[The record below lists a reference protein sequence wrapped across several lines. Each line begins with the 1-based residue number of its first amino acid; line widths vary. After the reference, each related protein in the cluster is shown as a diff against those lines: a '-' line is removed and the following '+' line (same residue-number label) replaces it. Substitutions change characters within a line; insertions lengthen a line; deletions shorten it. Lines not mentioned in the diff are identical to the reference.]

1 MYVAAVIA
9 LFKPLPRGQCP
20 LPDAMRPGFEA
31 MDDDTAKALDSALL
45 EHRDFIYNEYLE
57 LPLTL

>member
-1 MYVAAVIA
+1 
-9 LFKPLPRGQCP
+9 LPPDQCP

-31 MDDDTAKALDSALL
+31 MDDDTAKALDSSLL